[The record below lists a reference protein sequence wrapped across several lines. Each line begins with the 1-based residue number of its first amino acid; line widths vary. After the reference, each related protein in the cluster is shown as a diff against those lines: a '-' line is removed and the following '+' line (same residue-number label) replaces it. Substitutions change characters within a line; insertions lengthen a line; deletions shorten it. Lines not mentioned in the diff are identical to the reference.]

1 MKQGKNKRNNTQ
13 NLKEYIQQFAQTGIK
28 ELTDIVFPPAC
39 PVCGGVLGFEKG
51 RRRQICP
58 DCDNRLEYIGEPR
71 CMKCGKPL
79 KKTDTQQFCYD
90 CTVKRHF
97 YERGV
102 AVFAYTDGIKQ
113 SIYQFKYHDKREYAA
128 FYGRQAAQQCGALI
142 GKWDIDLVLPVPM
155 YAAKQRKRGYNQ
167 AELIARELSKNLN
180 LICASEILV
189 RTRKTTPMKELND
202 EERRKNVERAF
213 LVKENV
219 VKYKKIL
226 LVDDIYTTGA
236 TIDSCAKILCVRG
249 KDFKKMPG
257 TAEGENWL
265 WMLEIADNVGNYI
278 II

>member
-13 NLKEYIQQFAQTGIK
+13 NLKEYIQQLAQTGIK

-102 AVFAYTDGIKQ
+102 AVFAYT
-113 SIYQFKYHDKREYAA
+113 
-128 FYGRQAAQQCGALI
+128 GA
-142 GKWDIDLVLPVPM
+142 P
-155 YAAKQRKRGYNQ
+155 
-167 AELIARELSKNLN
+167 S
-180 LICASEILV
+180 
-189 RTRKTTPMKELND
+189 
-202 EERRKNVERAF
+202 
-213 LVKENV
+213 
-219 VKYKKIL
+219 
-226 LVDDIYTTGA
+226 
-236 TIDSCAKILCVRG
+236 
-249 KDFKKMPG
+249 
-257 TAEGENWL
+257 
-265 WMLEIADNVGNYI
+265 
-278 II
+278 

>member
-13 NLKEYIQQFAQTGIK
+13 NLKEYIQQLAQTGIK
-28 ELTDIVFPPAC
+28 ELTDIVFPPVC

-58 DCDNRLEYIGEPR
+58 DCDDRLEYIGEPR

-128 FYGRQAAQQCGALI
+128 FYGRQAARQCGALI
-142 GKWDIDLVLPVPM
+142 RKWDIDLVLPVPM

-189 RTRKTTPMKELND
+189 RIRKTTPMKELND
-202 EERRKNVERAF
+202 EERRKNV
-213 LVKENV
+213 
-219 VKYKKIL
+219 
-226 LVDDIYTTGA
+226 
-236 TIDSCAKILCVRG
+236 
-249 KDFKKMPG
+249 
-257 TAEGENWL
+257 
-265 WMLEIADNVGNYI
+265 
-278 II
+278 

>member
-1 MKQGKNKRNNTQ
+1 MKQGKNKWNNTQ
-13 NLKEYIQQFAQTGIK
+13 NLKEYIQQLAQTGIK

-58 DCDNRLEYIGEPR
+58 DCDDRLEYIGEPR

-113 SIYQFKYHDKREYAA
+113 SIYQFKYHDKREYAS
-128 FYGRQAAQQCGALI
+128 FYGRQAARQCGALI
-142 GKWDIDLVLPVPM
+142 RKWDIDLVLPVPM

-189 RTRKTTPMKELND
+189 RIRKTTPMKELND

-236 TIDSCAKILCVRG
+236 TIDSCAKVLYEKGAQKVYFLCLCAG
-249 KDFKKMPG
+249 KGF
-257 TAEGENWL
+257 
-265 WMLEIADNVGNYI
+265 
-278 II
+278 